1 MSVIDK
7 FLLSVNPEAAARRAE
22 SKLRYEKMNM
32 QIAAANGIRNTIDDF
47 SSSNRSGVANYGYSH
62 GGASRRRSWSAKWN
76 ASSGSAKRD
85 IEENRK
91 TLRERS
97 RDLAMNAPL
106 GAAAI
111 NSTRTSCVG
120 GGLIPA
126 PKLDYDFLGISKDE
140 AKEIEGLIKREWSL
154 WADSTLCDNN
164 DQNNFYELQQIA
176 FNDWLRNGEEFVLI
190 KYAKKPDPNMPYQ
203 LRIKLVEA
211 DRVRSPADYSGDY
224 SMISDR
230 ITPEGNRIMNGVEID
245 KEGRVIAYHI
255 ASFYPGEYLT
265 GDRKW
270 TRVPR
275 RGKRT
280 GNPNILHIF
289 NAERADQYRGVPF
302 LAPVIESLKQ
312 LTRYTDA
319 EIMAAVINSMF
330 TIFITT
336 ENGEGTGYGGD
347 DDEIEENDSRDD
359 DIVLG
364 SGTINEL
371 RTGEKVQT
379 VESTH
384 PSGNFEQFTN
394 AFCALVGAAL
404 EIAPEVMLKKFSK
417 SFSASKGALNET
429 WKSFKMRRKWFVDD
443 FCKEIYE
450 LWFSEAVSK
459 GRINAPGYFNDP
471 LIKSAYLNAKWNG
484 PAQGQLNPEQEVAA
498 SVLKIQHGFSTHED
512 ECAAMNGS
520 SFEDNVRALVT
531 ENEQLSFAN
540 EETGKTEE

>member
-7 FLLSVNPEAAARRAE
+7 VLLSVNPEAAARRAE
-22 SKLRYEKMNM
+22 SRLRYEKLNM
-32 QIAAANGIRNTIDDF
+32 QSTAARGVSETIAGF
-47 SSSNRSGVANYGYSH
+47 STDSGSVKNYGYSH

-111 NSTRTSCVG
+111 NSTRTNCVG

-126 PKLDYDFLGISKDE
+126 PKIDYDFLGITKEE
-140 AKEIEGLIKREWSL
+140 AKELERQIKREWSL

-164 DQNNFYELQQIA
+164 DLNNFYELQQVA

-190 KYAKKPDPNMPYQ
+190 KYASKPDLNMPYQ
-203 LRIKLVEA
+203 LRIKLIEA
-211 DRVRSPADYSGDY
+211 DRVRSPSDYSGEY
-224 SMISDR
+224 SSIDQ
-230 ITPEGNRIMNGVEID
+230 ITKDGNRIVNGVEID
-245 KEGRVIAYHI
+245 KEGRVVAYHI
-255 ASFYPGEYLT
+255 ASFYPGEYLEA
-265 GDRKW
+265 KKEW
-270 TRVPR
+270 TRVPK

-280 GNPNILHIF
+280 GNPNILHVF

-319 EIMAAVINSMF
+319 EIMAAVINAMF
-330 TIFITT
+330 TVFITT
-336 ENGEGTGYGGD
+336 EDAEGVQGYGGD
-347 DDEIEENDSRDD
+347 DEEIEEGDDSRED

-384 PSGNFEQFTN
+384 PSGNFEQFVT
-394 AFCALVGAAL
+394 AFCTHVGAAL
-404 EIAPEVMLKKFSK
+404 EIAPEVMLKKFSNN
-417 SFSASKGALNET
+417 FSASKGALNET

-443 FCKEIYE
+443 FCKAIYE
-450 LWFSEAVSK
+450 LWFAEAVSK
-459 GRINAPGYFNDP
+459 GRIIAPGFFNDP
-471 LIKSAYLNAKWNG
+471 LIRSAYLNAKWNG
-484 PAQGQLNPEQEVAA
+484 PAQGQLNPAQEVAA

-520 SFEDNVRALVT
+520 SYEDNVRALTT
-531 ENEQLSFAN
+531 ENELLALAN
-540 EETGKTEE
+540 RNMEKTEE

>member
-1 MSVIDK
+1 M
-7 FLLSVNPEAAARRAE
+7 
-22 SKLRYEKMNM
+22 
-32 QIAAANGIRNTIDDF
+32 
-47 SSSNRSGVANYGYSH
+47 
-62 GGASRRRSWSAKWN
+62 
-76 ASSGSAKRD
+76 RD

-120 GGLIPA
+120 SGLVPA
-126 PKLDYDFLGISKDE
+126 PKLDYDFLGISKE
-140 AKEIEGLIKREWSL
+140 GAKEIERQIKREWSL
-154 WADSTLCDNN
+154 WAESTLCDNN

-211 DRVRSPADYSGDY
+211 DRVRSPDDYSGDY
-224 SMISDR
+224 STISDR
-230 ITPEGNRIMNGVEID
+230 ITPDGNRIMNGVEID

-275 RGKRT
+275 RGKQT

-289 NAERADQYRGVPF
+289 NADRADQYRGVPF

-319 EIMAAVINSMF
+319 EIMAALINAMF

-336 ENGEGTGYGGD
+336 ENGEGVGYGGED
-347 DDEIEENDSRDD
+347 GDLEEEDNQKDD

-384 PSGNFEQFTN
+384 PSGNFDQFVN
-394 AFCALVGAAL
+394 AFCNHIGAAL
-404 EIAPEVMLKKFSK
+404 EIAPEVLLKKFSK

-443 FCKEIYE
+443 FCKQVYE

-459 GRINAPGYFNDP
+459 GRIPAPGYFNNP
-471 LIKSAYLNAKWNG
+471 LIKAAYLNAKWNG

-498 SVLKIQHGFSTHED
+498 SILKIENGFSTHED

-520 SFEDNVRALVT
+520 SFEDNVRALTT
-531 ENEQLSFAN
+531 ENEQLFLAN
-540 EETGKTEE
+540 EKIEKTEE